1 MPLTTY
7 PLNNV
12 DYSAEDAELY
22 NCTRTSG
29 VYSGGDFSCVVSG
42 ADTNITINPG
52 VGWIRNTQFRGKVV
66 ALMESMVLNLGVSN
80 ATYPRIDAVVIQ
92 FDINSNQ
99 TDIVVKNGTAATSP
113 LPPEVVQTESL
124 YELHLYHV
132 YRAAGSTVV
141 SAADVTDLR
150 LSPEYCG
157 LMADSVTSIDTSAI
171 RAQIDALILDLKAK
185 IAAAEQGS
193 YLPLSGGTVN
203 GSLTLGGNLILTEGV
218 NLFASEADLPADAP
232 EGALY
237 WVLPEEAEA

>member
-1 MPLTTY
+1 MPLITY

-29 VYSGGDFSCVVSG
+29 VYSGGDFSCAASG
-42 ADTNITINPG
+42 ADTNIIINPG

-66 ALMESMVLNLGVSN
+66 ALMESMSVSLGVSS

-92 FDINSNQ
+92 FDINKNQ

-113 LPPEVVQTESL
+113 LPPDVVQTESL

-150 LSPEYCG
+150 LNPEYCG
-157 LMADSVTSIDTSAI
+157 LMADSVTRIDTTAI
-171 RAQIDALILDLKAK
+171 RAQIDAMILELKAK
-185 IAAAEQGS
+185 IAAAEQGA
-193 YLPLSGGTVN
+193 YLPITGGTVN
-203 GSLTLGGNLILTEGV
+203 GPLTVGGSLILTEGV
-218 NLFASEADLPADAP
+218 HYGTE
-232 EGALY
+232 
-237 WVLPEEAEA
+237 LPEPGIPGRLFFKVVE